1 MIFHRSRRLFFVSSI
16 LLLIH
21 RFLVSD
27 IRRVSAFAIS
37 SSGPNNQHHHTSF
50 STPRRSRAVTTT
62 PPTTIHHKHRGNVT
76 PATTT
81 TLLNS
86 STNDSNSMDTRGGGG
101 GGGATKGTAK
111 NVIVGKA
118 ESTNNN
124 NNKKMR
130 IVAFDSI
137 RFILCTMIVLGHFI
151 MFANPNTFWL
161 KFFSQ
166 HNTVPVSA
174 FFLLGGYVSAYTS
187 TEQGIAEPSAKLVN
201 TPKPQWILSRIF
213 GYYPLHLVTLIL
225 FSPMFIYTSLKYS
238 GPWTTVWH
246 GFLSATLT
254 QAWFPMTAEVW
265 NAPTW
270 YLSALT
276 FATAIMPYALPY
288 VAKQNK
294 EQLRKTAFW
303 LWLVVA
309 LPKFAYCH
317 DLNVWRLPEGI
328 TSPKAHPNMALF
340 NTQRFSPLYMVSEIL
355 LGAVA
360 CRLVMLD
367 GATPVDDKDKKLSS
381 LPKVN
386 ALSTLV
392 PLTALLGVMSI
403 RAAGL
408 IEVNDLLTRAI
419 VVVPLVLR
427 LFMSVHRVTVQ
438 GVNDPFTSL
447 LNNKVLLWL
456 GNLAF
461 PIYIVHGPIGQVFY
475 KRAIAT
481 QLWGKVLKGPEF
493 FALYLGVTGFSAFLL
508 QKLFL
513 QNKAVQ
519 SFSKKT
525 VDKLASWM

>member
-1 MIFHRSRRLFFVSSI
+1 MIFRPRLV
-16 LLLIH
+16 
-21 RFLVSD
+21 LVSACLSTCCFLLSD
-27 IRRVSAFAIS
+27 LRRVSAFAVS
-37 SSGPNNQHHHTSF
+37 PQPRNHYSF
-50 STPRRSRAVTTT
+50 MAKSRAVAPSTVVPNQSRNDT
-62 PPTTIHHKHRGNVT
+62 PT
-76 PATTT
+76 AA
-81 TLLNS
+81 TLLKS
-86 STNDSNSMDTRGGGG
+86 SSNSNSMDTRGGAKA
-101 GGGATKGTAK
+101 ATTADTAK
-111 NVIVGKA
+111 PA
-118 ESTNNN
+118 
-124 NNKKMR
+124 KKMR
-130 IVAFDSI
+130 ITAFDSM
-137 RFILCTMIVLGHFI
+137 RFVLCVMIVFGHFI
-151 MFANPNTFWL
+151 SFANPSTFWF

-187 TEQGIAEPSAKLVN
+187 TEQGVPEPSAKLVN

-213 GYYPLHLVTLIL
+213 GYYPLHLVTLLL

-238 GPWTTVWH
+238 GPWTTAWH

-288 VAKQNK
+288 IAKQDK
-294 EQLRKTAFW
+294 KQLRKTAVW
-303 LWLVVA
+303 LWLTTT

-317 DLNVWRLPEGI
+317 DLNVWRLAEGI

-367 GATPVDDKDKKLSS
+367 GAPVDDKDKKLSS
-381 LPKVN
+381 PKVN

-392 PLTALLGVMSI
+392 PLAALLGFMSV
-403 RAAGL
+403 RAAGVL
-408 IEVNDLLTRAI
+408 EVNDLLARA
-419 VVVPLVLR
+419 VVVIPLVLR
-427 LFMSVHRVTVQ
+427 LFMGVHRAAVQ
-438 GVNDPFTSL
+438 GAKDPLTSL
-447 LNNKVLLWL
+447 LSNKVLVWL

-475 KRAIAT
+475 KKAIAT

-493 FALYLGVTGFSAFLL
+493 FALYLGVTAFSAFLL

-513 QNKAVQ
+513 QNKSVQ
-519 SFSKKT
+519 SASKKT